1 MPGLP
6 TFSVT
11 SNSPSSPRTTGSVR
25 QSLQGA
31 VCLTQPAA
39 RWYLEEVEVDTF
51 LASQPDT
58 AFQHSQPEIFSDLSS
73 KATCGLEISIA
84 SPFSGRAVGLHFL
97 GCVGESRSM
106 PGCCRLSCGLCLRVG
121 GDVGRAGLGGF
132 TTHNSDMRG
141 NHCHQ
146 QFEVMI

>member
-6 TFSVT
+6 AFSVT

-39 RWYLEEVEVDTF
+39 LWYLEEAEVEVSF
-51 LASQPDT
+51 LASQPDI
-58 AFQHSQPEIFSDLSS
+58 AFQHSQPEIFSDLFS
-73 KATCGLEISIA
+73 KATRGLEISVA

-97 GCVGESRSM
+97 GCVGEPCSL

-121 GDVGRAGLGGF
+121 GDVGRAGAGRVYN
-132 TTHNSDMRG
+132 T
-141 NHCHQ
+141 
-146 QFEVMI
+146 

>member
-39 RWYLEEVEVDTF
+39 RWYL
-51 LASQPDT
+51 

-97 GCVGESRSM
+97 GCVGEPRSM

-141 NHCHQ
+141 NHCHR
-146 QFEVMI
+146 QFGIMI